1 MTQTSPLS
9 EIAAWLDAN
18 VLLSTVLAALG
29 AAMLVGILTTLSVLA
44 LRLVGRMLSKSNVS
58 NRSVRRAA
66 LEPGYR
72 ILIGEFDG
80 SKAGIAARLV
90 TDALEAHLSRFLFGA
105 AISTFRVKS
114 ETGRPEG
121 EVLRLARRKLDK
133 SGADLLLWGVR
144 FGDDADGL
152 RLCGVSRGGAVTADQ
167 AAPFTIDLPGKLK
180 RFDETVETVAAYLIA
195 KRLQP
200 ALGRPDAFR
209 QEKIEGIGAIL
220 DDLLDKVETGAPEL
234 SRATKLEL
242 ETDFAAIA
250 LFLSEAGMRPEWLDK
265 LITRRRATLEAL
277 KAAPDREAQIAAR
290 LDLGRALIRRAE
302 QNFDPVAVREASVH
316 LNAAIESLRQHGVI
330 RKAQSASEALQK
342 AQSLV
347 ETRRRFAVNFSA

>member
-1 MTQTSPLS
+1 MTQPSPLS

-29 AAMLVGILTTLSVLA
+29 AATLIGILTALSVLI
-44 LRLVGRMLSKSNVS
+44 LRLAARMMSKSNVS

-66 LEPGYR
+66 QEPGYR
-72 ILIGEFDG
+72 ILVGEFDG
-80 SKAGIAARLV
+80 SKSGITARLV
-90 TDALEAHLSRFLFGA
+90 TNALETHLSRFLFGA
-105 AISTFRVKS
+105 AVSTFRVKS

-144 FGDDADGL
+144 FGEEADGL
-152 RLCGVSRGGAVTADQ
+152 RLCGVSRGGAVSADQ
-167 AAPFTIDLPGKLK
+167 AVPFTIELPGRLK
-180 RFDETVETVAAYLIA
+180 RFDETVETIAAYLVA

-209 QEKIEGIGAIL
+209 QEKIEGIGEIL
-220 DDLLDKVETGAPEL
+220 DGLLEKVETGAPVL
-234 SRATKLEL
+234 SRETKLEL
-242 ETDFAAIA
+242 ETDFSAIA
-250 LFLSEAGMRPEWLDK
+250 LFLGEAGMRPEWLDK
-265 LITRRRATLEAL
+265 LVTRRRATLEDL
-277 KAAPDREAQIAAR
+277 KTAPDKEAQIAAR

-302 QNFDPVAVREASVH
+302 QSFDPVAVREASVH

-330 RKAQSASEALQK
+330 RKAQSASDALQK